1 MKAGQDL
8 DEEPRATINSYLAA
22 AGLLLRRLRW
32 DLQPSSFV
40 SRKNLHSWRNRFR
53 GHRALILCNGP
64 SLNRV
69 DFNLLQQHKLF
80 TFGLNKINLLFSKM
94 KFRPSAIVAVNPLV
108 IEQNAG
114 FFNETALPLFLDS
127 QGRKWVQPGNNV
139 CFLHSANI
147 SGKFA
152 RDCSLSVNQGGTV
165 TYLAMQLAF
174 HMGFTT
180 VAIVGCD
187 HSFATKGPAN
197 KTVVAGQ
204 YDGDHFDTRYF
215 SAGMKWQLPDLRC
228 SELHYEVAR
237 NTYERYGRK
246 IINCTDGGKLEI
258 FERQSLEA
266 FLSSQTHIRGQHEP

>member
-1 MKAGQDL
+1 MTQQNSFDQ
-8 DEEPRATINSYLAA
+8 EPRPTINPYLAA
-22 AGLLLRRLRW
+22 AGFLLRRLRW
-32 DLQPSSFV
+32 DLQMSSFV
-40 SRKNLHSWRNRFR
+40 SRKKMRSWRNRFQ

-69 DFNLLQQHKLF
+69 DFNLLQQQYKIF

-94 KFRPSAIVAVNPLV
+94 LFRPSAIVAVNPLV
-108 IEQNAG
+108 IEQNVG

-127 QGRKWVQPGNNV
+127 QGLKWVYARSNV
-139 CFLHSANI
+139 CFVHSANI

-152 RDCSLSVNQGGTV
+152 RDCSISINQGATV
-165 TYLAMQLAF
+165 TYVAMQLAF
-174 HMGFTT
+174 HMGFTK

-187 HSFATKGPAN
+187 HSFATEGPAN

-204 YDGDHFDTRYF
+204 HDANHFDSKYF
-215 SAGMKWQLPDLRC
+215 ADGMKWQLPDLLD

-258 FERQSLEA
+258 FERQPLET
-266 FLSSQTHIRGQHEP
+266 FLNS

>member
-1 MKAGQDL
+1 MKIMQNL
-8 DEEPRATINSYLAA
+8 HKEPRATINSYLAG
-22 AGLLLRRLRW
+22 AGLLLRRLSW

-40 SRKNLHSWRNRFR
+40 SRKRIRSWQNRFQ

-69 DFNLLQQHKLF
+69 DFNLLQQHKMF

-94 KFRPSAIVAVNPLV
+94 AFRPSAIVAVNLLV
-108 IEQNAG
+108 IEQNVG

-127 QGRKWVQPGNNV
+127 PGRKWVHHRSNV

-152 RDCSLSVNQGGTV
+152 RDCSISINQGATV
-165 TYLAMQLAF
+165 TYVTMQLAF
-174 HMGFTT
+174 HMGFTK

-187 HSFATKGPAN
+187 HSFATEGPAN

-204 YDGDHFDTRYF
+204 HDGNHFDSKYF
-215 SAGMKWQLPDLRC
+215 ADGMKWQLPDLRG

-258 FERQSLEA
+258 FERQPLEA
-266 FLSSQTHIRGQHEP
+266 FLNS